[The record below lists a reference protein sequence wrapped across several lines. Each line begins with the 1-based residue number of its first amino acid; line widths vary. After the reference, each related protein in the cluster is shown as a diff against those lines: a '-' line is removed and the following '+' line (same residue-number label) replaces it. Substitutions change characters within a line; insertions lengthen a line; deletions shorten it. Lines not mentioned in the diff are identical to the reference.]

1 MEKVILVNEEDQETG
16 LMEKLEAH
24 KSGLLHR
31 AISVFIFNNK
41 NELLLQKRALNKYHS
56 AGLWTNT
63 CCSHPRAGEE
73 TKAAAIRRLQEEM
86 GLKTELNWCF
96 SFHYKAKLE
105 NNLTENELD
114 HVFIGNHDAA
124 PEPNPDEVAEWKY
137 VNLEDLKSDIKTNPE
152 DYTFWFKL
160 ILDRVA
166 TQYLKNTY

>member
-1 MEKVILVNEEDQETG
+1 MEKVILVDENDKETG

-31 AISVFIFNNK
+31 AISVFIFNKK

-86 GLKTELNWCF
+86 GLNTKLKWSF
-96 SFHYKAKLE
+96 SFHYKATLE
-105 NNLTENELD
+105 NGLTENELD
-114 HVFIGNHDAA
+114 HVFIGSHDAA
-124 PEPNPDEVAEWKY
+124 PVPNPDEVIEWKY
-137 VNLEDLKSDIKTNPE
+137 VNMEDLKSDINTNPE
-152 DYTFWFKL
+152 NYTFWFKL
-160 ILDRVA
+160 ILDRVTA
-166 TQYLKNTY
+166 QHLKNTY